1 MFKRQRG
8 YSFPRYL
15 LFLVSALVL
24 IAVGF
29 ALGEAAGWPF
39 LASPIESQ
47 LSKALNRSVS
57 LSKGSFKIKFL
68 GSLRV
73 EIANLQ
79 VAPPEWSKAPFMIE
93 AKDVAATF
101 KYADIWAAYKG
112 ERLHVVKLRATI
124 FNSNLERLAD
134 GRVSWQL
141 RKLATTPPPVPSI
154 DEMAVAQGVLKYSD
168 EVVDLRLNANVSANV
183 VDKQLNAKGTGL
195 YRRLPLT
202 FDVTSSNTLPW
213 ESTKVTE
220 KRIGLKADAT
230 VGRAVL
236 VFNGSVASVTSLS
249 DVQGKFA
256 LSGPS
261 LAAVGDPMGVT
272 LPTTA
277 AFRATG
283 NISKNFDEWN
293 LLLTDMRIGSSRLN
307 GEFKFAN
314 ELDKRKLS
322 GKLSGSHL
330 TLADLGPAIGRNVSD
345 TGRKKTGKVL
355 PARPF
360 DLAALRIMDANVL
373 IDIQEID
380 LNTTLLEPLKP
391 LKAHLQLIE
400 GVLTISQIQATT
412 SQGGIQGTIQLD
424 GRANKALWTAA
435 LQWQAIRLEQW
446 LKLAKRNGQPPYVSG
461 QLNGSLLLTG
471 VGVSTAE
478 ILGSLQGGAKA
489 QVKNGSVSH
498 LLVEAAGLDLAQAI
512 GVFIKG
518 DDALIIT
525 CAVTDLA
532 VAKGVFKPRLMVVDT
547 KDSAIWIDGDLS
559 LATEALNLKAIVAPK
574 DFSPFALRAPIL
586 VTGSF
591 SQPKVSIDKGALGV
605 KVGSALLLGLLN
617 PLAALLPFID
627 MGDREKAKT
636 ATGGCE
642 DLAKKAA
649 SKR

>member
-8 YSFPRYL
+8 YSLSRYRI
-15 LFLVSALVL
+15 FLVSALVL
-24 IAVGF
+24 LAVGF

-39 LASPIESQ
+39 LARPIEGQ
-47 LSKALNRSVS
+47 LSKLLNRQVS
-57 LSKGSFKIKFL
+57 LSKGSFKIQFL
-68 GSLRV
+68 GGLRV
-73 EIANLQ
+73 EIANLE
-79 VAPPEWSKAPFMIE
+79 VAPPEWSKAAFMIE

-101 KYADIWAAYKG
+101 KYVDLWAAYRG
-112 ERLHVVKLRATI
+112 ERLQVGKLKSTT
-124 FNSNLERLAD
+124 FNTNLERLAD

-141 RKLATTPPPVPSI
+141 RKLATAPPPIPSI
-154 DEMAVAQGVLKYSD
+154 NEIAISQGVLKYSD
-168 EVVDLRLNANVSANV
+168 EVFDLRLDANVSANV
-183 VDKQLNAKGTGL
+183 IDKQLNAKGTGL
-195 YRRLPLT
+195 YRRLPMT

-213 ESTKVTE
+213 ESTKTGE
-220 KRIGLKADAT
+220 TRIGLKADAT
-230 VGRAVL
+230 VGRAIL

-249 DVQGKFA
+249 DVQGKFT

-283 NISKNFDEWN
+283 NITKNFDEWN
-293 LLLTDMRIGSSRLN
+293 LLLADMRIGSSRLN
-307 GEFKFAN
+307 GAFKFAN

-322 GKLSGSHL
+322 GKLNGSHL
-330 TLADLGPAIGRNVSD
+330 TLSDLGPAIGRNVAD
-345 TGRKKTGKVL
+345 KGIKKDGRVL

-360 DLAALRIMDANVL
+360 DLAALRVMDANVL
-373 IDIQEID
+373 IDIQELD
-380 LNTTLLEPLKP
+380 LNTSLLEPLKP
-391 LKAHLQLIE
+391 LKAHLQLIA
-400 GVLTISQIQATT
+400 GVLTISQIEATT
-412 SQGGIQGTIQLD
+412 SQGSIQGTIQLD

-532 VAKGVFKPRLMVVDT
+532 VAKGVFKPRVMVVDT

-605 KVGSALLLGLLN
+605 KVGSALLLGLIN

-627 MGDREKAKT
+627 TGDAEKAKA
-636 ATGGCE
+636 ATVGCSN
-642 DLAKKAA
+642 LATKA
-649 SKR
+649 SRR